1 MIITVEDGDERSG
14 LLPGAYKVVVQR
26 SQLDRPYGA
35 SPGALTWATY
45 NLEVAIPHT
54 EMTKNAPTKTA
65 PKLKAPA
72 PAPAPAKAKPV
83 CPECCGT
90 GVWENPASGR
100 KSPCSKGCTQ
110 P

>member
-1 MIITVEDGDERSG
+1 VIITVEDGDERSG
-14 LLPGAYKVVVQR
+14 LLPGAYKVVVRR
-26 SQLDRPYGA
+26 SQLDRP
-35 SPGALTWATY
+35 SPGALDWVTY

-54 EMTKNAPTKTA
+54 EMAKNA
-65 PKLKAPA
+65 PKLKA